1 MTFISAF
8 HVVKTE
14 TVVYVEQIMRS
25 NKQKSV
31 FRKY

>member
-1 MTFISAF
+1 MTFISVA

>member
-1 MTFISAF
+1 MTFIGVA

>member
-1 MTFISAF
+1 MTFISVA

-14 TVVYVEQIMRS
+14 TAVYVEQIMRS
-25 NKQKSV
+25 NKQKAV